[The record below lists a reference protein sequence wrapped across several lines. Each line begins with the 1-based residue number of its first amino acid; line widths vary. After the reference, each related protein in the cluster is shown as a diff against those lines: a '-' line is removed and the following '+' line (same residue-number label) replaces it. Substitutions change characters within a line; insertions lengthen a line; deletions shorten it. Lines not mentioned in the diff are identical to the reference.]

1 MNGVINLLKPAGMT
15 SHDCVYALRRISGEK
30 RIGHTGTLDPNACG
44 VLPICIGSA
53 TRLIEY
59 MEIYPKAYRCEM
71 ILGLSTDTQDIW
83 GTVLSHRRDAAK
95 DISEASVRAALAGFC
110 GKINQ
115 IPPRYSAVKVDGKRL
130 YQYAREGLA
139 VKVDPRIVT
148 VHRITFLNFNSITGR
163 LMFEAEC
170 SKGTYIRT
178 ICNDLGDK
186 LGVGGCMS
194 FLLRTSASGL
204 DIRQAA
210 TLQELQAL
218 TPVEFQASLLPAAIA
233 VKGLERLE
241 LNALQAKLFIN
252 GNPEFQ
258 KGLSKIRQ
266 NDNTVVPG
274 PLAVFFEEK
283 LLGIASETESGEY
296 KPVKV
301 LRA

>member
-1 MNGVINLLKPAGMT
+1 MNGVVNLLKPAGMT
-15 SHDCVYALRRISGEK
+15 SHDCVYALRRISGVK
-30 RIGHTGTLDPNACG
+30 KIGHTGTLDPNACG

-59 MEIYPKAYRCEM
+59 MESFPKFYRCEM
-71 ILGLSTDTQDIW
+71 ILGLTTDTQDIW
-83 GTVLSHRRDAAK
+83 GNVLSDQRDAAQG
-95 DISEASVRAALAGFC
+95 ISEASVQAALSEFS
-110 GKINQ
+110 GKISQ
-115 IPPRYSAVKVDGKRL
+115 IPPGYSAVKVDGKRL
-130 YQYAREGLA
+130 YQYAREGLQ
-139 VKVDPRIVT
+139 VKVDPRFVT
-148 VHRITFLNFNSITGR
+148 VHRITLLSFNSSTGR

-178 ICNDLGDK
+178 ICNDLGEK

-194 FLLRTSASGL
+194 FLLRMSASGF
-204 DIRQAA
+204 DIHQAA

-218 TPVEFQASLLPAAIA
+218 TISEFEASLLPAALA

-258 KGLSKIRQ
+258 KGLPKIPW
-266 NDNTVVPG
+266 NENKASG

-283 LLGIASETESGEY
+283 LLGIASGTETGDY

-301 LRA
+301 LN